1 MEGRFQQE
9 VTGEASRQTY
19 SRFDGMSAG
28 GGGAT
33 KRQAVERGRHCWLHG
48 GERARLAEAGAVVNG
63 VD

>member
-1 MEGRFQQE
+1 MEGPFQQE

-33 KRQAVERGRHCWLHG
+33 NSTMIHLSPSGKL
-48 GERARLAEAGAVVNG
+48 
-63 VD
+63 